1 MKNTKKSK
9 RTVLS
14 SMEEIVNQAKIHGLD
29 PEFYQNAENSLDFV
43 SRKLSL
49 SKEEAM
55 LLSFFVEESSDSRI
69 YLTSIARM
77 LGVSNIRI
85 ISMMNFAD
93 RLIRKGYL
101 SGSDNGRDGFT

>member
-1 MKNTKKSK
+1 
-9 RTVLS
+9 
-14 SMEEIVNQAKIHGLD
+14 MEEIVNQAKIHGLD

-55 LLSFFVEESSDSRI
+55 LLSFFVEESSGSI

>member
-1 MKNTKKSK
+1 MMKNTKKSK

-43 SRKLSL
+43 SRQLAL

-55 LLSFFVEESSDSRI
+55 L
-69 YLTSIARM
+69 